1 MRFEFCNPTKLVFGR
16 GVLQRLGEETAAI
29 GRKALLVIGGG
40 SVRRNGVLD
49 RALRSLNAA
58 LVETEVFE
66 GIEPNPRLPTVVRGG
81 RAARDC
87 GADVVV
93 ALGGGSV
100 MDAAKVIAAWP
111 FYEGDPWDMIRH
123 GQEHPRPPVRALP
136 VVTVPTLAATGS
148 EMNDGAVIT
157 NPDTTEKSYVIAPCL
172 YPRVAVVD
180 PELTVTV
187 PPDHTAYGIADLV
200 THVTESYFNGVDGTP
215 LQDRMAE
222 AVVHVALEYG
232 PRAVRDGSD
241 LEAREQVQWASV
253 VALNGWVQAGTAAPF
268 PVHQIEHVISAHTD
282 LAHGAGLAI
291 VSPAWMRVAARR
303 DPGRYARFA
312 ARVFGVTARGPD
324 NVEAA
329 LAGIDRLEAFFRSLG
344 CPTRLSEA
352 GIGAELLERYARD
365 VLRVGGDGRTL
376 AGRPPMNLDDV
387 IEVLRLA
394 A

>member
-1 MRFEFCNPTKLVFGR
+1 MRFDFCNPTKLVFGR
-16 GVLQRLGEETAAI
+16 GVLQRLGEETSAI
-29 GRKALLVIGGG
+29 GHRALVVIGGG
-40 SVRRNGVLD
+40 SVRRNGLLD
-49 RALRSLNAA
+49 RALGSLREAGVVA
-58 LVETEVFE
+58 EVFE

-81 RAARDC
+81 RAAVEAR
-87 GADVVV
+87 AEVVV

-100 MDAAKVIAAWP
+100 MDAAKVIAALP

-123 GQEHPRPPVRALP
+123 GQEHQRPPTQALP
-136 VVTVPTLAATGS
+136 IVTVPTLAATGS

-172 YPRVAVVD
+172 YPKVAVVD

-241 LEAREQVQWASV
+241 IEAREQVQWASI

-282 LAHGAGLAI
+282 IAHGAGLAI
-291 VSPAWMRVAARR
+291 VSPAWMRVACQRHPDR
-303 DPGRYARFA
+303 FVRFA
-312 ARVFGVTARGPD
+312 RRVFGIEARGLED
-324 NVEAA
+324 RDAA
-329 LAGIDRLEAFFRSLG
+329 LAGIERLEAFFRSLG

-352 GIGAELLERYARD
+352 GIGTDRIERFARD
-365 VLRVGGDGRTL
+365 AIRVGGDGRTL
-376 AGRPPMNLDDV
+376 AGRPPMGLDEV
-387 IEVLRLA
+387 VEVLRLA

>member
-1 MRFEFCNPTKLVFGR
+1 MRLEFVNPTKIVFGR
-16 GVLQRLGEETAAI
+16 GVLGRLGEETASI
-29 GRKALLVIGGG
+29 GRRALVVIGGG
-40 SVRRNGVLD
+40 SVRRNGTLD
-49 RALRSLNAA
+49 RALGA
-58 LVETEVFE
+58 LTGASVEADVFE

-81 RAARDC
+81 QVARER
-87 GADVVV
+87 GAEVIV
-93 ALGGGSV
+93 AVGGGSV
-100 MDAAKVIAAWP
+100 MDAAKVIAALP

-123 GQEHPRPPVRALP
+123 GQGRPRPPTRALP

-172 YPRVAVVD
+172 SPRLALVD

-187 PPDHTAYGIADLV
+187 PPDHTAYGVADLV
-200 THVTESYFNGVDGTP
+200 THVTESYFNGADGTP

-232 PRAVRDGSD
+232 PRAVRDGQD
-241 LEAREQVQWASV
+241 IEAREQVQWASV

-303 DPGRYARFA
+303 DPRRYARFA
-312 ARVFGVTARGPD
+312 ARVFGVTACGPD
-324 NVEAA
+324 DLEAA
-329 LAGIDRLEAFFRSLG
+329 LAGVDRIEAFFRSLG

-352 GIGAELLERYARD
+352 GIGADHLERYALD
-365 VLRVGGDGRTL
+365 ALRVGGDGHTL
-376 AGRPPMNLDDV
+376 AGRPPMGLGDLL
-387 IEVLRLA
+387 EVLRLA